1 MAKPFFP
8 EDARRP
14 ATAKLLAPNTVIR
27 QEPALDAYL
36 STLLARVSD
45 SAQAPSEPPPA
56 AEAAPV
62 VQDGAAGVP
71 EWAQAEFQA
80 LFFKVHGIVLAT
92 PLLAVR
98 RVQELSAPP
107 SALPESP
114 SWLLGL
120 LESQGE
126 TIGILHTAEL
136 VMGSERLGGRDF
148 AERPYRHILHSRQ
161 GRYGFA
167 CDEVLDMGKLHPT
180 EVAWRNPA
188 SIALR
193 PWLVGTVPGRLC
205 ALVDLE
211 RLAPLM
217 RRGGGGSHN
226 LNLSGDG
233 SIR

>member
-1 MAKPFFP
+1 MAKPIFP
-8 EDARRP
+8 EHARRP
-14 ATAKLLAPNTVIR
+14 ATAKSLAPNTVIQ

-36 STLLARVSD
+36 STLLARVAD
-45 SAQAPSEPPPA
+45 FAEAPAESPSIV

-62 VQDGAAGVP
+62 AQYGTAGVP
-71 EWAQAEFQA
+71 EWAQTEFQA

-98 RVQELSAPP
+98 RVQELAAPP

-120 LESQGE
+120 LKTDGE

-136 VMGSERLGGRDF
+136 VMGNERLGGRDF
-148 AERPYRHILHSRQ
+148 AERPYRHILHSRH

-180 EVAWRNPA
+180 EVAWRKPA

-217 RRGGGGSHN
+217 RRGGAD
-226 LNLSGDG
+226 LTTKT
-233 SIR
+233 

>member
-1 MAKPFFP
+1 MAKPLFP
-8 EDARRP
+8 EHGPRP
-14 ATAKLLAPNTVIR
+14 ATAKLRAPNSAIQ
-27 QEPALDAYL
+27 QEPALNAYL
-36 STLLARVSD
+36 DTLLARVPD
-45 SAQAPSEPPPA
+45 IAEAPAEPPTV
-56 AEAAPV
+56 AEAVAV
-62 VQDGAAGVP
+62 ESAAGVP
-71 EWAQAEFQA
+71 EWAQTGFQA

-120 LESQGE
+120 LKTQGE

-136 VMGSERLGGRDF
+136 VMGVEKLGGRDF
-148 AERPYRHILHSRQ
+148 AERPYRHILHSRH

-180 EVAWRNPA
+180 EVAWRNAA

-211 RLAPLM
+211 RLAPLIG
-217 RRGGGGSHN
+217 RGGGGSHN
-226 LNLSGDG
+226 LNLSGGG